1 MIYKI
6 IEGNNVRLVIIAIN
20 KIVDVKAPKTTVP
33 PKEENVNIINPK
45 KRINDV
51 KTMLL
56 PVSKIVFNTDSLMF
70 LEYNNSFLYFAK
82 KWIE

>member
-1 MIYKI
+1 M

-51 KTMLL
+51 KIILF
-56 PVSKIVFNTDSLMF
+56 PVSRIVFNVDSLTF
-70 LEYNNSFLYFAK
+70 FENDNSFLYFAK
-82 KWIE
+82 K